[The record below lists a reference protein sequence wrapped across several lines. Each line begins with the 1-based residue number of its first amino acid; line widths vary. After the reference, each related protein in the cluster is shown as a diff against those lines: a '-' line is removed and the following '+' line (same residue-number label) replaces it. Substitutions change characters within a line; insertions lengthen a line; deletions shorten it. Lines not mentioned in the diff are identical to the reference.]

1 MTNKM
6 TNKSRKTFC
15 KKEFIQL
22 FAKNLATTQD
32 QAERIYEAYLETLS
46 QALETGKPVLVGDMF
61 RLQAKMRPASNC
73 VNPRTKELMERAAR
87 PYLKCKLTSDFEQV
101 ARQWPIF

>member
-1 MTNKM
+1 M
-6 TNKSRKTFC
+6 KSRKTFS

-22 FAKNLATTQD
+22 FAKNLAITQD

-46 QALETGKPVLVGDMF
+46 QALETGKPVLVGDMM

-73 VNPRTKELMERAAR
+73 VNPRTKELMERVAR

-101 ARQWPIF
+101 VSQWQIF

>member
-1 MTNKM
+1 M

-87 PYLKCKLTSDFEQV
+87 PYLKCKLTSEFEQV
-101 ARQWPIF
+101 VSQWQIF